1 MAAFKVVQ
9 KIGTVTGSNSVDIA
23 LKSGYLRVTHVADS
37 FIEVGTNA
45 SATTDSSIFVP
56 ADESIILKE
65 RAVASNFVGIT
76 TSDHGTTFTFPS
88 GVESPFAIGD
98 TIEVTNAGV
107 GFNTSKALVTGI
119 GSFTLLA
126 DSTEMLEKQ
135 PTHVVFVNGGTD
147 VLGTKVGFT
156 N

>member
-23 LKSGYLRVTHVADS
+23 LKSGYLRVTPVADS

-56 ADESIILKE
+56 ADASIILKE

-98 TIEVTNAGV
+98 TIEVTNAGM
-107 GFNTSKALVTGI
+107 
-119 GSFTLLA
+119 
-126 DSTEMLEKQ
+126 TES
-135 PTHVVFVNGGTD
+135 HVHD
-147 VLGTKVGFT
+147 VVITRESPNYPSVR
-156 N
+156 